1 MNIVKSKS
9 FKNGTVYCLRLEDGM
24 LVETTD
30 TFLPYYTKDAIGRKQ
45 NFLDN
50 DNLGSRSERWMIG
63 VSTMSG
69 CPVRCKFC
77 ATGNMKRYRNLTADE
92 IVGQVE
98 FAIEQAGF
106 DPCDANE
113 FKINYTR
120 MGEPFLNIEAV
131 KEARAQGDLSEN
143 FEYHAAK
150 KDKNQNESRIRYL
163 EKMIKTA
170 KIIST
175 DSAEDEVGMNNTV
188 TVYFE
193 EDDEEEV
200 YKIVTTVRG
209 NSLKNLISNE
219 SPLGK
224 ALLGHRVGDRVEV
237 RVNDDYSYFVTIR
250 KIENTVDDGTDKLR
264 KF

>member
-1 MNIVKSKS
+1 MDIVKSKS
-9 FKNGTVYCLRLEDGM
+9 FKNGTVYCLRLADGM
-24 LVETTD
+24 LIEMTD
-30 TFLPYYTKDAIGRKQ
+30 TFLPHYTKDAIGRKQ

-50 DNLGSRSERWMIG
+50 DNLGNRSERWMIG

-131 KEARAQGDLSEN
+131 KEAIERISEIYPN
-143 FEYHAAK
+143 THHYVSTIGVKGSDFSFVEGNITLQISLHSFDEEKRNWLIPYPK
-150 KDKNQNESRIRYL
+150 KMSIEELGQIRTKSNLKTTINLTLVDESDFDADKL
-163 EKMIKTA
+163 EKYFDKEHFFVKLSPINPNNISEKNNLGNG
-170 KIIST
+170 II
-175 DSAEDEVGMNNTV
+175 EGV
-188 TVYFE
+188 
-193 EDDEEEV
+193 
-200 YKIVTTVRG
+200 
-209 NSLKNLISNE
+209 NL
-219 SPLGK
+219 L
-224 ALLGHRVGDRVEV
+224 
-237 RVNDDYSYFVTIR
+237 
-250 KIENTVDDGTDKLR
+250 
-264 KF
+264 